1 MLKRQNYIDVIRKG
15 QNDFD
20 IIGHSRC
27 KNAMCILK
35 LGLTTVQ
42 YVLKCYVYEY
52 RILSISCLN
61 GLLSLNKL

>member
-1 MLKRQNYIDVIRKG
+1 MFKLLNYIDVIGKG
-15 QNDFD
+15 ETGFD

-52 RILSISCLN
+52 RI
-61 GLLSLNKL
+61 